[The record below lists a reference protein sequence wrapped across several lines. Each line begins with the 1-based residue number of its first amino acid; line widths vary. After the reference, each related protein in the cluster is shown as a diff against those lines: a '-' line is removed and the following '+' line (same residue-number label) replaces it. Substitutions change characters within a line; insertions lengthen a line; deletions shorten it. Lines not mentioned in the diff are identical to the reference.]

1 MKYGG
6 IEGGE
11 IRNEDNRVEGK
22 IFILAQFGR
31 TDLSLNG
38 ERYY

>member
-6 IEGGE
+6 REGGE
-11 IRNEDNRVEGK
+11 IRNADNRVEGK
-22 IFILAQFGR
+22 RFVPAQFGR
-31 TDLSLNG
+31 TVLSFGG

>member
-6 IEGGE
+6 REGGE

-22 IFILAQFGR
+22 IFVLAQFGR
-31 TDLSLNG
+31 TVLSFSR
-38 ERYY
+38 EKYY